1 MTLRLLTFFLLLLA
15 APASAA
21 LAPAALDTVA
31 LEPPPG
37 AALPL
42 DVPLEI
48 GETRET
54 VGVVLAARPAWL
66 LVFADY
72 TCAGVCGPA
81 LGIAASAFTSP
92 DMRDLDAGLLVI
104 GLDPKDGAADAARM
118 RAETWGS
125 GTDPRAVFAH
135 ADAAGVAALTEAVG
149 YRYRYDPETDQFAHP
164 AAALA
169 LTHEG
174 RAVRALGALSLL
186 PATLRPALIEASEG
200 HAGGLFERIA
210 LRCYSFDPAR
220 GVYTADIVF
229 LLRALG
235 TATLLALALGLILLT
250 RRSAG
255 KEAA

>member
-1 MTLRLLTFFLLLLA
+1 MMRRLLVLYLLLLA

-21 LAPAALDTVA
+21 LAPAALDGVA

-42 DVPLEI
+42 DTLLQV
-48 GETRET
+48 GEQNASLRAI
-54 VGVVLAARPAWL
+54 LAARPAWL

-81 LGIAASAFTSP
+81 LGIAASAFSSP
-92 DMRDLDAGLLVI
+92 DMQDLDAGLLVI
-104 GLDPKDGAADAARM
+104 GLDPKDTAADAARM
-118 RAETWGS
+118 RAETWGNAA
-125 GTDPRAVFAH
+125 DPRAVFARTDE
-135 ADAAGVAALTEAVG
+135 ANVAKLTAAVG

-164 AAALA
+164 AAALSI
-169 LTHEG
+169 TREG
-174 RAVRALGALSLL
+174 RVVRPLGALALM
-186 PATLRPALIEASEG
+186 PNTLRKALVEASGG

-220 GVYTADIVF
+220 GVYTADIV
-229 LLRALG
+229 LVLRALG
-235 TATLLALALGLILLT
+235 VATLLGLALLLALLM
-250 RRSAG
+250 RRTAG